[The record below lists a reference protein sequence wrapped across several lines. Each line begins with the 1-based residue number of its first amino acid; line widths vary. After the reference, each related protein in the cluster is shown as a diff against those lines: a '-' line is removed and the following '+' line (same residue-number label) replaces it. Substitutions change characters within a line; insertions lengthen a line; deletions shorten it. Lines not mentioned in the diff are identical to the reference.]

1 MSNLKSM
8 TLAAAALGI
17 LAAAPLQAQ
26 FVSDKSPAAV
36 TTVAELLKNGKQDQE
51 ASLEGFIVEQ
61 VKRKKYVFADETGR
75 IIAEIPDKVFQG
87 QRVDPKTKIRIAG
100 EVEVEDAEDE
110 GCDVYRVTGGKAAD
124 WARSGWEATGFLSEN
139 KYDAVLLDLGLP
151 GKDGMSV
158 LRELRAK
165 DSETPV
171 VILTARD
178 GLDDRLAGLDAGA
191 DDYVVKPFHMS
202 EVLARLRAIE
212 RRRQGAQAASKV
224 LTNGTMTLNCETK
237 TVRLHAPEGDKEVAL
252 SKREFDLMEALM
264 TRPGAILSRTTLEE
278 RLYGDGDMP
287 ESNALEFIIHG
298 LRKKL
303 GANAIGNVRGLG
315 WMVHKGRAAGR

>member
-1 MSNLKSM
+1 MAEK
-8 TLAAAALGI
+8 I
-17 LAAAPLQAQ
+17 LL
-26 FVSDKSPAAV
+26 
-36 TTVAELLKNGKQDQE
+36 
-51 ASLEGFIVEQ
+51 
-61 VKRKKYVFADETGR
+61 
-75 IIAEIPDKVFQG
+75 
-87 QRVDPKTKIRIAG
+87 
-100 EVEVEDAEDE
+100 VEDDPMIGEAVVSALQDA
-110 GCDVYRVTGGKAAD
+110 GKTSD

-139 KYDAVLLDLGLP
+139 TYDAVLLDLGLP

-158 LRELRAK
+158 LREIRAK
-165 DSETPV
+165 DAQTPI
-171 VILTARD
+171 VIVSARD

-212 RRRQGAQAASKV
+212 RRRGGAQTAERILS
-224 LTNGTMTLNCETK
+224 NGAMSLNCETK
-237 TVRLHAPEGDKEVAL
+237 TIRLHLSQGDKEVPL

-264 TRPGAILSRTTLEE
+264 TRPGAILSRSTLEE
-278 RLYGDGDMP
+278 RLYGEGDMP

-303 GANAIGNVRGLG
+303 GADAIGNVRGLG

>member
-1 MSNLKSM
+1 MKEQ
-8 TLAAAALGI
+8 TR
-17 LAAAPLQAQ
+17 
-26 FVSDKSPAAV
+26 
-36 TTVAELLKNGKQDQE
+36 AEPRF
-51 ASLEGFIVEQ
+51 SL
-61 VKRKKYVFADETGR
+61 
-75 IIAEIPDKVFQG
+75 
-87 QRVDPKTKIRIAG
+87 
-100 EVEVEDAEDE
+100 
-110 GCDVYRVTGGKAAD
+110 C
-124 WARSGWEATGFLSEN
+124 
-139 KYDAVLLDLGLP
+139 GLNCGLCP
-151 GKDGMSV
+151 MYHI
-158 LRELRAK
+158 
-165 DSETPV
+165 SETEHCTGCGGAGRPSCAV
-171 VILTARD
+171 QRCAREHGGVEYCFQCTEYPCARYTRAEPYDSFVPHRNVQRDFARAARD

>member
-1 MSNLKSM
+1 M
-8 TLAAAALGI
+8 TEKI
-17 LAAAPLQAQ
+17 LL
-26 FVSDKSPAAV
+26 
-36 TTVAELLKNGKQDQE
+36 
-51 ASLEGFIVEQ
+51 
-61 VKRKKYVFADETGR
+61 
-75 IIAEIPDKVFQG
+75 
-87 QRVDPKTKIRIAG
+87 
-100 EVEVEDAEDE
+100 VEDDPMIGEAVVNALADA
-110 GCDVYRVTGGKAAD
+110 GKAAD
-124 WARSGWEATGFLSEN
+124 WARRGWEATGFLSEN

-212 RRRQGAQAASKV
+212 RRRQGAQAASKL

-237 TVRLHAPEGDKEVAL
+237 TVRLHAPEGDKKVAL

>member
-1 MSNLKSM
+1 MAEK
-8 TLAAAALGI
+8 I
-17 LAAAPLQAQ
+17 LL
-26 FVSDKSPAAV
+26 
-36 TTVAELLKNGKQDQE
+36 
-51 ASLEGFIVEQ
+51 
-61 VKRKKYVFADETGR
+61 
-75 IIAEIPDKVFQG
+75 
-87 QRVDPKTKIRIAG
+87 
-100 EVEVEDAEDE
+100 VEDDPMIGEAVVNALKDA
-110 GCDVYRVTGGKAAD
+110 DKACD

-139 KYDAVLLDLGLP
+139 SYDAVLLDLGLP

-158 LRELRAK
+158 LREMRAK
-165 DSETPV
+165 DTQTPV
-171 VILTARD
+171 IILTARD

-212 RRRQGAQAASKV
+212 RRRLGSQTSV
-224 LTNGTMTLNCETK
+224 RILTNGEMSLNCDTK
-237 TVRLHAPEGDKEVAL
+237 TIHLRTAEGDREVSL

-264 TRPGAILSRTTLEE
+264 TRPGAILSRATLEE

-303 GANAIGNVRGLG
+303 GAGAIGNVRGLG
-315 WMVHKGRAAGR
+315 WMVAKGRR

>member
-1 MSNLKSM
+1 M
-8 TLAAAALGI
+8 TEKI
-17 LAAAPLQAQ
+17 LL
-26 FVSDKSPAAV
+26 
-36 TTVAELLKNGKQDQE
+36 
-51 ASLEGFIVEQ
+51 
-61 VKRKKYVFADETGR
+61 
-75 IIAEIPDKVFQG
+75 
-87 QRVDPKTKIRIAG
+87 
-100 EVEVEDAEDE
+100 VEDDPMIGEA
-110 GCDVYRVTGGKAAD
+110 VVNALAD
-124 WARSGWEATGFLSEN
+124 AGEATGFLSEN

-212 RRRQGAQAASKV
+212 RRRQGAQAASKL

>member
-1 MSNLKSM
+1 MSARKPIDAPKKSM
-8 TLAAAALGI
+8 TEKI
-17 LAAAPLQAQ
+17 LL
-26 FVSDKSPAAV
+26 
-36 TTVAELLKNGKQDQE
+36 
-51 ASLEGFIVEQ
+51 
-61 VKRKKYVFADETGR
+61 
-75 IIAEIPDKVFQG
+75 
-87 QRVDPKTKIRIAG
+87 
-100 EVEVEDAEDE
+100 VEDDPMIGEAVVNALADA
-110 GCDVYRVTGGKAAD
+110 GKAAD
-124 WARSGWEATGFLSEN
+124 WARSGWEAIGFLSEN

>member
-1 MSNLKSM
+1 M
-8 TLAAAALGI
+8 TEKI
-17 LAAAPLQAQ
+17 LL
-26 FVSDKSPAAV
+26 
-36 TTVAELLKNGKQDQE
+36 
-51 ASLEGFIVEQ
+51 
-61 VKRKKYVFADETGR
+61 
-75 IIAEIPDKVFQG
+75 
-87 QRVDPKTKIRIAG
+87 
-100 EVEVEDAEDE
+100 VEDDPMIGEAVVNALADA
-110 GCDVYRVTGGKAAD
+110 GKAAD

-224 LTNGTMTLNCETK
+224 LTNGKKHKPQTK
-237 TVRLHAPEGDKEVAL
+237 NTPTTQKHTIANRRPCACMRPRV
-252 SKREFDLMEALM
+252 
-264 TRPGAILSRTTLEE
+264 TRKWRSV
-278 RLYGDGDMP
+278 
-287 ESNALEFIIHG
+287 S
-298 LRKKL
+298 
-303 GANAIGNVRGLG
+303 ANLI
-315 WMVHKGRAAGR
+315 

>member
-1 MSNLKSM
+1 MAEK
-8 TLAAAALGI
+8 I
-17 LAAAPLQAQ
+17 LL
-26 FVSDKSPAAV
+26 
-36 TTVAELLKNGKQDQE
+36 
-51 ASLEGFIVEQ
+51 
-61 VKRKKYVFADETGR
+61 
-75 IIAEIPDKVFQG
+75 
-87 QRVDPKTKIRIAG
+87 
-100 EVEVEDAEDE
+100 VEDDPMIGEAVVSALQDA
-110 GCDVYRVTGGKAAD
+110 GKTSD

-139 KYDAVLLDLGLP
+139 TYDAVLLDLGLP

-158 LRELRAK
+158 LREIRAK
-165 DSETPV
+165 DAQTPI
-171 VILTARD
+171 VIVSARD
-178 GLDDRLAGLDAGA
+178 GLDDRLTGLDAGA

-212 RRRQGAQAASKV
+212 RRRGGAQTAERILS
-224 LTNGTMTLNCETK
+224 NGVMSLNCETK
-237 TVRLHAPEGDKEVAL
+237 TIRLHLSQGDKEVPL

-264 TRPGAILSRTTLEE
+264 TRPGAILSRSTLEE
-278 RLYGDGDMP
+278 RLYGEGDMP

>member
-1 MSNLKSM
+1 MSARKPIDATKKSM
-8 TLAAAALGI
+8 TEKI
-17 LAAAPLQAQ
+17 LL
-26 FVSDKSPAAV
+26 
-36 TTVAELLKNGKQDQE
+36 
-51 ASLEGFIVEQ
+51 
-61 VKRKKYVFADETGR
+61 
-75 IIAEIPDKVFQG
+75 
-87 QRVDPKTKIRIAG
+87 
-100 EVEVEDAEDE
+100 VEDDPMIGEAVVNALADA
-110 GCDVYRVTGGKAAD
+110 GKAAD

-165 DSETPV
+165 DFETPV

-212 RRRQGAQAASKV
+212 RRRQGAQAASKL

>member
-1 MSNLKSM
+1 MARVLIVDDEPRIRDLIREHLQYAGF
-8 TLAAAALGI
+8 TCAEAGDGTQAL
-17 LAAAPLQAQ
+17 
-26 FVSDKSPAAV
+26 
-36 TTVAELLKNGKQDQE
+36 AELANGGID
-51 ASLEGFIVEQ
+51 LVI
-61 VKRKKYVFADETGR
+61 
-75 IIAEIPDKVFQG
+75 
-87 QRVDPKTKIRIAG
+87 
-100 EVEVEDAEDE
+100 
-110 GCDVYRVTGGKAAD
+110 
-124 WARSGWEATGFLSEN
+124 
-139 KYDAVLLDLGLP
+139 LDIMMP
-151 GKDGMSV
+151 FMDGMTC
-158 LRELRAK
+158 LREMRTRK
-165 DSETPV
+165 IMTPV
-171 VILTARD
+171 IMLTARSEEYD
-178 GLDDRLAGLDAGA
+178 KLAGLEGGA

>member
-1 MSNLKSM
+1 M
-8 TLAAAALGI
+8 TEKI
-17 LAAAPLQAQ
+17 LL
-26 FVSDKSPAAV
+26 
-36 TTVAELLKNGKQDQE
+36 
-51 ASLEGFIVEQ
+51 
-61 VKRKKYVFADETGR
+61 
-75 IIAEIPDKVFQG
+75 
-87 QRVDPKTKIRIAG
+87 
-100 EVEVEDAEDE
+100 VEDDPMIGEAVVNALADA
-110 GCDVYRVTGGKAAD
+110 GKAAD
-124 WARSGWEATGFLSEN
+124 WALSGWEATGFLSEN
-139 KYDAVLLDLGLP
+139 KYDGVLLDLGLP

>member
-1 MSNLKSM
+1 M
-8 TLAAAALGI
+8 TEKI
-17 LAAAPLQAQ
+17 LL
-26 FVSDKSPAAV
+26 
-36 TTVAELLKNGKQDQE
+36 
-51 ASLEGFIVEQ
+51 
-61 VKRKKYVFADETGR
+61 
-75 IIAEIPDKVFQG
+75 
-87 QRVDPKTKIRIAG
+87 
-100 EVEVEDAEDE
+100 VEDDPMIGEAVVNALADA
-110 GCDVYRVTGGKAAD
+110 GKAAD

-278 RLYGDGDMP
+278 RLAILSRTTLEERLYGDGDMP

>member
-1 MSNLKSM
+1 M
-8 TLAAAALGI
+8 
-17 LAAAPLQAQ
+17 
-26 FVSDKSPAAV
+26 
-36 TTVAELLKNGKQDQE
+36 
-51 ASLEGFIVEQ
+51 
-61 VKRKKYVFADETGR
+61 
-75 IIAEIPDKVFQG
+75 
-87 QRVDPKTKIRIAG
+87 
-100 EVEVEDAEDE
+100 
-110 GCDVYRVTGGKAAD
+110 
-124 WARSGWEATGFLSEN
+124 
-139 KYDAVLLDLGLP
+139 LLDLGLP

-315 WMVHKGRAAGR
+315 WMVHKGRAAGQ

>member
-1 MSNLKSM
+1 M
-8 TLAAAALGI
+8 TEKI
-17 LAAAPLQAQ
+17 LL
-26 FVSDKSPAAV
+26 
-36 TTVAELLKNGKQDQE
+36 
-51 ASLEGFIVEQ
+51 
-61 VKRKKYVFADETGR
+61 
-75 IIAEIPDKVFQG
+75 
-87 QRVDPKTKIRIAG
+87 
-100 EVEVEDAEDE
+100 VEDDPMIGEAVVNALADA
-110 GCDVYRVTGGKAAD
+110 GKAAD

-212 RRRQGAQAASKV
+212 RRRQGAQAASKL

-264 TRPGAILSRTTLEE
+264 TRPGAHFVTYHARRASLR
-278 RLYGDGDMP
+278 RRRHA

>member
-1 MSNLKSM
+1 MKEQ
-8 TLAAAALGI
+8 TR
-17 LAAAPLQAQ
+17 
-26 FVSDKSPAAV
+26 
-36 TTVAELLKNGKQDQE
+36 AEPRF
-51 ASLEGFIVEQ
+51 SL
-61 VKRKKYVFADETGR
+61 
-75 IIAEIPDKVFQG
+75 
-87 QRVDPKTKIRIAG
+87 
-100 EVEVEDAEDE
+100 
-110 GCDVYRVTGGKAAD
+110 C
-124 WARSGWEATGFLSEN
+124 
-139 KYDAVLLDLGLP
+139 GLNCGLCP
-151 GKDGMSV
+151 MYHI
-158 LRELRAK
+158 
-165 DSETPV
+165 SETEHCTGCGGAGRPSCAV
-171 VILTARD
+171 QRCAREHGGVEYCFQCTEYPCARYTRAEPYDSFVPHRNVQRDFARAARD
-178 GLDDRLAGLDAGA
+178 GLDDRLAGLEAGA

>member
-1 MSNLKSM
+1 M
-8 TLAAAALGI
+8 TEKI
-17 LAAAPLQAQ
+17 LL
-26 FVSDKSPAAV
+26 
-36 TTVAELLKNGKQDQE
+36 
-51 ASLEGFIVEQ
+51 
-61 VKRKKYVFADETGR
+61 
-75 IIAEIPDKVFQG
+75 
-87 QRVDPKTKIRIAG
+87 
-100 EVEVEDAEDE
+100 VEDDPMIGEAVVNALADA
-110 GCDVYRVTGGKAAD
+110 GKAAD

-165 DSETPV
+165 DSHRNV
-171 VILTARD
+171 QRDFARAARD

-212 RRRQGAQAASKV
+212 RRRQGAQAASKL
-224 LTNGTMTLNCETK
+224 LTNGTMTLNCESK

>member
-1 MSNLKSM
+1 M
-8 TLAAAALGI
+8 TEKI
-17 LAAAPLQAQ
+17 LL
-26 FVSDKSPAAV
+26 
-36 TTVAELLKNGKQDQE
+36 
-51 ASLEGFIVEQ
+51 
-61 VKRKKYVFADETGR
+61 
-75 IIAEIPDKVFQG
+75 
-87 QRVDPKTKIRIAG
+87 
-100 EVEVEDAEDE
+100 VEDDPMIGEAVVNALKDA
-110 GCDVYRVTGGKAAD
+110 GKTSD

-139 KYDAVLLDLGLP
+139 SYDAVLLDLGLP

-158 LRELRAK
+158 LREIRAK
-165 DSETPV
+165 DAQIPI
-171 VILTARD
+171 VIVSARD

-212 RRRQGAQAASKV
+212 RRRLGSQSSVRV

-237 TVRLHAPEGDKEVAL
+237 TVRLHSSEGDKEVSL

-264 TRPGAILSRTTLEE
+264 TRPGAILSRATLEE

-315 WMVHKGRAAGR
+315 WMVHKGRGAGR